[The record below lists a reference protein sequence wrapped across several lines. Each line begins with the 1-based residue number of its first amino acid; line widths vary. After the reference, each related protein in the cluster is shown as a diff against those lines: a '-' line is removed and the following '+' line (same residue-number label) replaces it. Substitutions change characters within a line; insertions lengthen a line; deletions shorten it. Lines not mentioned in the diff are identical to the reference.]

1 MKFDKK
7 SKFLVPVLLLLVLVI
22 IGSVAGYALGKYR
35 ADVVMTGK
43 LTTSSRLVES
53 FKLQATRSG
62 AGTSEEAADEI
73 CLLPG
78 TDLEM
83 QFNIAGKTAV
93 RSYLYVEVT
102 GEHDSSMLADGWRR
116 LDGVAGK
123 HGGAVYAYE
132 TVLDG
137 SKEDLN
143 VEILRSGLTMDTETD
158 FSELSFCGYLLQIT
172 TEAERNSDQARMTF
186 INKFPQG

>member
-43 LTTSSRLVES
+43 FTTSSRLVES

-102 GEHDSSMLADGWRR
+102 GEHG
-116 LDGVAGK
+116 
-123 HGGAVYAYE
+123 
-132 TVLDG
+132 
-137 SKEDLN
+137 N
-143 VEILRSGLTMDTETD
+143 ILVT
-158 FSELSFCGYLLQIT
+158 
-172 TEAERNSDQARMTF
+172 
-186 INKFPQG
+186 